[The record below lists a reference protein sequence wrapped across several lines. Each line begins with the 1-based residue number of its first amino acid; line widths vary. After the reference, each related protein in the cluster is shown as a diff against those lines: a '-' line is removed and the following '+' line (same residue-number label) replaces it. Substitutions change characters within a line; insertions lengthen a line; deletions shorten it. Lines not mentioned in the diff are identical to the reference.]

1 MKSVTDID
9 QLFESLSSK
18 DDKIRYPAFLELQKL
33 TEEKVEWIYDKWYLL
48 IEKLSSENSFQR
60 SIGFI
65 LLANLAK
72 SDKDHRIEGI
82 LNDLLRCTDDEKFIT
97 SRQVILNLWKVGI
110 CSLSIQAKV
119 VAHLEK
125 AWTENPHLKTHAN
138 LIKMDIISSL
148 WNLSKLAGNKDIERT
163 ITSLIGSET
172 DENLIKKLKKI
183 KSL

>member
-1 MKSVTDID
+1 MTDID
-9 QLFESLSSK
+9 NLFESLNSK

-33 TEEKVEWIYDKWYLL
+33 TEEKVEWVYDQWYQL

-72 SDKDHRIEGI
+72 SDTDHRIEGI
-82 LNDLLRCTDDEKFIT
+82 INGLLRCTDDEKFIT
-97 SRQVILNLWKVGI
+97 SRQVIQNLWKVGI
-110 CSLSIQAKV
+110 CSPSIQAKV
-119 VAHLEK
+119 AGQLEK

-148 WNLSKLAGNKDIERT
+148 WNLSKLTGNKDIERM

-172 DENLIKKLKKI
+172 DETLIKKLKKI
-183 KSL
+183 KPL